1 MFSID
6 FVVFPK
12 MKLASACAK
21 TPWAQNALRISSRF
35 VKITSPRKTRSS
47 GRRRLTHFRRR
58 PHITMRHH
66 SVTDFADDTLQLKCG
81 ATFLSI
87 FAQCIY
93 VTLGSDEVQTTV
105 QPYDSTFVFRLKLVA
120 KNVKIV
126 RLSISYK
133 RMEVFLFRTIQ
144 PYDFNLFRNT
154 LYAKRKSRIV
164 RLEGSLYFLKNLP
177 KSLQSHGACCH
188 LTMLTANYRGA
199 S

>member
-6 FVVFPK
+6 FVVLPE
-12 MKLASACAK
+12 MKFASACAK

-35 VKITSPRKTRSS
+35 VKITSSRKTRSS

-66 SVTDFADDTLQLKCG
+66 RVTDFADDTLQMKCG
-81 ATFLSI
+81 ATFLLI

-105 QPYDSTFVFRLKLVA
+105 QPYDSTFAFRLRLVA

-133 RMEVFLFRTIQ
+133 RMESILI
-144 PYDFNLFRNT
+144 
-154 LYAKRKSRIV
+154 
-164 RLEGSLYFLKNLP
+164 
-177 KSLQSHGACCH
+177 
-188 LTMLTANYRGA
+188 
-199 S
+199 